1 MFPRVITTR
10 RNGQTYRYLAI
21 IESYREGGKNKQ
33 RQIGNLGNIDRYS
46 EEEIKRLINK
56 LREFLH
62 DDPYGTAEDITTYG
76 TKHYG
81 IPYVVNFFWDQLGLT
96 EFIRS
101 SLKDRQLEFDVALCT
116 KIMVLNRLIAPQ
128 SKLALTRWIPDLY
141 LEELEGRPQPEL
153 HHFYRTLD
161 CLVEI
166 KDALEK
172 YLYHQLTDLLSLRL
186 TLVFYDLTSSYFEG
200 THCPLAAY
208 GYSRDKRPDRLQ
220 INLGLLV
227 TAEGI
232 PIAHEVFPGNLADKS
247 TVAKTIAVL
256 KERFNIGE
264 CVFVGD
270 RGMVSNDNL
279 LALREANFR
288 YILGFHKRGRA
299 VSDELLAKHQDLALY
314 SQSKTGSLF
323 YKEIAAADVPEG
335 EDEDKSDPEVRYILC
350 HNPAK
355 AEDDRIF
362 REEALRETE
371 EKLAAL
377 KAQLADKTTRR
388 GRKITPKGVVVKLAS
403 ILEHKGMTP
412 FFDVSYDGQKELS
425 FQRNEAAIAKEALR
439 DGKFLVKTNSNLEPE
454 AIVAAYKNL
463 QQVESAFH
471 EIKDFIRLR
480 PIYHYNETRVRG
492 HVMICVL
499 AYLFEQWLEV
509 LHRRHIEAEIYQ
521 ASRQPTIVPE
531 EKRQELKASYLSG
544 RRILEELD
552 KIKAVDQEF
561 ANQRL
566 YNITLPRPA
575 QRKILERLGV
585 PLPPKVLCRNNALE
599 N

>member
-1 MFPRVITTR
+1 MFPRVITTK
-10 RNGQTYRYLAI
+10 RNGQIYRYLAI
-21 IESYREGGKNKQ
+21 IESYREDGKNKQ
-33 RQIGNLGNIDRYS
+33 RQVGHVGNIDRYS

-81 IPYVVNFFWDQLGLT
+81 IPYVVNFFWDQFGLT

-141 LEELEGRPQPEL
+141 LEELEGTPQPEL

-227 TAEGI
+227 TPEGI
-232 PIAHEVFPGNLADKS
+232 PIAHEVFPGNVADKS

-279 LALREANFR
+279 LALREAEFR
-288 YILGFHKRGRA
+288 YILGFHKRGRL

-362 REEALRETE
+362 REEALREAE

-377 KAQLADKTTRR
+377 KAQLADETTRR

-509 LHRRHIEAEIYQ
+509 LHRRQIEAEIYQ
-521 ASRQPTIVPE
+521 ASRQSTILPE
-531 EKRQELKASYLSG
+531 AKCEELKASHLSG

-566 YNITLPRPA
+566 YNITLPRPS
-575 QRKILERLGV
+575 QRKILERLEV
-585 PLPPKVLCRNNALE
+585 PPPPKVLCRNNT
-599 N
+599 